1 MGKLERSIFILT
13 YMPDIVMQRRNL
25 KTLNKGEAI
34 QGLARAIHIGQS
46 GELHEPALDAQVK
59 RTSGLM
65 LLTAV
70 VSTWNTVYLDKVVK
84 TLRANGETISDDY
97 LQHVSPLGWRH
108 INFLGRYH
116 FDLKQVYP
124 LSSLRPLK

>member
-1 MGKLERSIFILT
+1 
-13 YMPDIVMQRRNL
+13 MQRRNL
-25 KTLNKGEAI
+25 TALNKGEAI

-46 GELHEPALDAQVK
+46 GESHEPALYAQVK

-70 VSTWNTVYLDKVVK
+70 VLTWNTVYLDKVVK
-84 TLRANGETISDDY
+84 TLRTNGETISDDY

-108 INFLGRYH
+108 INFLGHYH

-124 LSSLRPLK
+124 LSSLRSLK